1 LTGWLRSFLMA
12 IGIFVSL
19 VGLSIG
25 IGFLTLRILV
35 PSKTMEVPSIAGKEI
50 KEAAIIL
57 SERDLA
63 LKIAGQE
70 YSLQVPGGVIISQLP
85 SPGTKVHKNREIEVV
100 VSEGRKVLS
109 APSLVGKR
117 VREAKV
123 YLSERGLKFRDV
135 SYVWAELPQG
145 VIIAQDPPP
154 QTDIN
159 PRQGISILVSL
170 GKSNPHFYM
179 PNFVGKKVGE
189 VKDLF
194 EKLPLKIGK
203 IKESPSLKEEGVV
216 LSQSPP
222 PGSRLDSETP
232 IDLLVSVIYREKKP
246 SLSQISKW
254 ILIPVRI
261 PVGWVKRSVE
271 VVVIDTQGKKI
282 LDFGQKNPGEEV
294 WIGAVVVG
302 KGEIRS
308 YLDNALIRV
317 DKVG

>member
-1 LTGWLRSFLMA
+1 MSGWLRSFLRA

-35 PSKTMEVPSIAGKEI
+35 PSKTIEVPSIAGKEI
-50 KEAAIIL
+50 KEAVIIV

-63 LKIAGQE
+63 LKIVGQE
-70 YSLQVPGGVIISQLP
+70 YSLQVPGGVIISQFP
-85 SPGTKVHKNREIEVV
+85 SPGTRVHKNREIEVV
-100 VSEGRKVLS
+100 VSEGKKVLS
-109 APSLVGKR
+109 VPSLVGKR

-123 YLSERGLKFRDV
+123 YLSQRGLKFRDL
-135 SYVWAELPQG
+135 SYVHAELPRG

-154 QTDIN
+154 QTNIN
-159 PRQGISILVSL
+159 PREGISVLVSL
-170 GKSNPHFYM
+170 GKRNPHFYM

-189 VKDLF
+189 VKDLL
-194 EKLPLKIGK
+194 EKTPLKIGR
-203 IKESPSLKEEGVV
+203 IKESLSLKEEGVV
-216 LSQSPP
+216 LSQSPL
-222 PGSRLDSETP
+222 PGSRIDSEIP

-261 PVGWVKRSVE
+261 PVGFVRKSVK
-271 VVVIDTQGKKI
+271 VVVVDTEGKKI
-282 LDFGQKNPGEEV
+282 LNYGQRNPGEA

-302 KGEIRS
+302 KGEIRC

-317 DKVG
+317 DKIE

>member
-1 LTGWLRSFLMA
+1 MTRWLAPFLRA

-35 PSKTMEVPSIAGKEI
+35 PSKTIEVPSVAGKEI

-63 LKIAGQE
+63 LKIVGQE
-70 YSLQVPGGVIISQLP
+70 YSLQVPGGVIISQFP
-85 SPGTKVHKNREIEVV
+85 SPGTRVHKNRDIEVV

-109 APSLVGKR
+109 APSVAGKR
-117 VREAKV
+117 VREAKI
-123 YLSERGLKFRDV
+123 YLSQRGLKLRDL
-135 SYVWAELPQG
+135 SYAHFDLPRG
-145 VIIAQDPPP
+145 VIIAQDPPA
-154 QTDIN
+154 QTNIN
-159 PRQGISILVSL
+159 PREGISILVSL
-170 GKSNPHFYM
+170 GRRNLHFYM
-179 PNFVGKKVGE
+179 PNFVGEKMGE
-189 VKDLF
+189 VKDFL

-203 IKESPSLKEEGVV
+203 IKESPSSNEEGVI
-216 LSQSPP
+216 LSQSPL
-222 PGSRLDSETP
+222 PGSRIDSETP
-232 IDLLVSVIYREKKP
+232 IDLLVSTLYREKKP

-261 PVGWVKRSVE
+261 PMGWVKRSVK
-271 VVVIDTQGKKI
+271 VVVIDTQGKKV
-282 LDFGQKNPGEEV
+282 LDYGQKNPGEEV

-302 KGEIRS
+302 KGEARC

-317 DKVG
+317 NRVE

>member
-1 LTGWLRSFLMA
+1 LRA

-35 PSKTMEVPSIAGKEI
+35 PSKTIEVPSVAGKEVR
-50 KEAAIIL
+50 EAAIIL

-63 LKIAGQE
+63 LKIVGQE
-70 YSLQVPGGVIISQLP
+70 YSHQVPGGVIISQFP
-85 SPGTKVHKNREIEVV
+85 SPGTRVHTNRDIEVV

-109 APSLVGKR
+109 APSLVGKK

-123 YLSERGLKFRDV
+123 HLSQRGLKFRDL
-135 SYVWAELPQG
+135 SYVWAELPRG

-154 QTDIN
+154 QANIN
-159 PRQGISILVSL
+159 PREGISILVSL
-170 GKSNPHFYM
+170 GKRNLHFYM

-189 VKDLF
+189 VKDFL

-203 IKESPSLKEEGVV
+203 IKESPSSSEGGVI
-216 LSQSPP
+216 LSQSPL
-222 PGSRLDSETP
+222 PGSRIDSETP
-232 IDLLVSVIYREKKP
+232 IDLLVSAIYREKEP
-246 SLSQISKW
+246 SLSPISKW

-261 PVGWVKRSVE
+261 PAGWVKRTVK
-271 VVVIDTQGKKI
+271 VVVIDTQGEKVF
-282 LDFGQKNPGEEV
+282 DYGQKNPGEEV

-302 KGEIRS
+302 KGEIRC
-308 YLDNALIRV
+308 YLDEALIRV
-317 DKVG
+317 NRAE

>member
-1 LTGWLRSFLMA
+1 MTGWLRSFLRA

-25 IGFLTLRILV
+25 IGFLTLRVLV
-35 PSKTMEVPSIAGKEI
+35 PSKTIEVPYIAGKEI
-50 KEAAIIL
+50 KEAVIIL

-63 LKIAGQE
+63 LKIVGQE
-70 YSLQVPGGVIISQLP
+70 YSLQIPGGVIISQFP
-85 SPGTKVHKNREIEVV
+85 SPGTRVHKNREIEVV

-123 YLSERGLKFRDV
+123 YLSQRGLKFRDL
-135 SYVWAELPQG
+135 SYVYAELPQG

-154 QTDIN
+154 QTNIN
-159 PRQGISILVSL
+159 PREGISVLVSL
-170 GKSNPHFYM
+170 GKRNAHFYM

-189 VKDLF
+189 VKDLL

-203 IKESPSLKEEGVV
+203 IKESPSLKEEEVI
-216 LSQSPP
+216 LSQSPL
-222 PGSRLDSETP
+222 PGSRIDSETP
-232 IDLLVSVIYREKKP
+232 IDLLVSAFYREKKP

-254 ILIPVRI
+254 ILIPVQI
-261 PVGWVKRSVE
+261 PVGWVKRSVK
-271 VVVIDTQGKKI
+271 VVVTDTQGKKI
-282 LDFGQKNPGEEV
+282 LDYGRRNPGEKV
-294 WIGAVVVG
+294 WIGAVVVE

-317 DKVG
+317 NKVE

>member
-1 LTGWLRSFLMA
+1 MTGWLRPFLRA

-25 IGFLTLRILV
+25 IGFLTLRVLV
-35 PSKTMEVPSIAGKEI
+35 PSKTIEVPSIAGKEI

-63 LKIAGQE
+63 LKLVDQE
-70 YSLQVPGGVIISQLP
+70 YSLQVPGGVIISQFP
-85 SPGTKVHKNREIEVV
+85 SPGTRVHKNRDIEVV
-100 VSEGRKVLS
+100 VSEGRKMLS
-109 APSLVGKR
+109 APSLAGKR

-123 YLSERGLKFRDV
+123 YLSQRGLKFRDL
-135 SYVWAELPQG
+135 SYVWAELPPG
-145 VIIAQDPPP
+145 VIIAQDPSP
-154 QTDIN
+154 QTDMN
-159 PRQGISILVSL
+159 PREGINILVSM
-170 GKSNPHFYM
+170 GKRNPHFYM

-189 VKDLF
+189 VKDLL

-203 IKESPSLKEEGVV
+203 IKESLSFKEEGVI
-216 LSQSPP
+216 LSQSPR
-222 PGSRLDSETP
+222 PGSRIDSETP
-232 IDLLVSVIYREKKP
+232 IDLLVSAIYREKKL

-261 PVGWVKRSVE
+261 PVGWVKRSVK

-282 LDFGQKNPGEEV
+282 LDHGQKNPGEEV

-308 YLDNALIRV
+308 YLDDALIRV

>member
-1 LTGWLRSFLMA
+1 MTGWLRPFLRT

-35 PSKTMEVPSIAGKEI
+35 PSKTIEVPSIVGKEI

-63 LKIAGQE
+63 LKLIDQE
-70 YSLQVPGGVIISQLP
+70 YSLQVPGGVIISQFP
-85 SPGTKVHKNREIEVV
+85 SPGTRVHKNRDIEVV
-100 VSEGRKVLS
+100 VSEGRKMLS

-123 YLSERGLKFRDV
+123 YLSQRGLNFRDL
-135 SYVWAELPQG
+135 SYVWDELPQG
-145 VIIAQDPPP
+145 IIIAQDPPA
-154 QTDIN
+154 QTNMN
-159 PRQGISILVSL
+159 PREGINILVSL
-170 GKSNPHFYM
+170 GKRNPHFYM
-179 PNFVGKKVGE
+179 PDFVGKKVGE
-189 VKDLF
+189 VKDLL
-194 EKLPLKIGK
+194 EKLPLQIGK
-203 IKESPSLKEEGVV
+203 IKEFPSFKEEGVI
-216 LSQSPP
+216 LSQSPR
-222 PGSRLDSETP
+222 PGSRIDSEIP
-232 IDLLVSVIYREKKP
+232 IDLLVSAIYREKKP
-246 SLSQISKW
+246 SLSQNSKW

-261 PVGWVKRSVE
+261 PVGWVKRSVK

-282 LDFGQKNPGEEV
+282 LNHGQKNPGEEV

-308 YLDNALIRV
+308 YLDDALIRV
-317 DKVG
+317 DKFG

>member
-1 LTGWLRSFLMA
+1 MSGWLRSFLRA

-35 PSKTMEVPSIAGKEI
+35 PSKTIEVPSIAGKEI
-50 KEAAIIL
+50 KEAVIIV

-63 LKIAGQE
+63 LKIVGQE
-70 YSLQVPGGVIISQLP
+70 YSLQVPGGVIISQFP
-85 SPGTKVHKNREIEVV
+85 SPGTRVHKNREIEVV

-123 YLSERGLKFRDV
+123 YLSQRGLKFRDL
-135 SYVWAELPQG
+135 SYVYAEVPRG
-145 VIIAQDPPP
+145 VIIAQDPPS
-154 QTDIN
+154 QTNIN
-159 PRQGISILVSL
+159 PGEGISILVSL
-170 GKSNPHFYM
+170 GKRNPHFYM
-179 PNFVGKKVGE
+179 PNFVGKRVGE
-189 VKDLF
+189 VKDLL

-203 IKESPSLKEEGVV
+203 IKESPSLKEEGII

-222 PGSRLDSETP
+222 PGSRIDSETP

-246 SLSQISKW
+246 PLPQISKW

-261 PVGWVKRSVE
+261 PVGLVKRSVK
-271 VVVIDTQGKKI
+271 VVVTDTQGKKI
-282 LDFGQKNPGEEV
+282 LDYGQRNPGEKV

-302 KGEIRS
+302 KGEVRC

-317 DKVG
+317 DKIE